1 MRDPDPN
8 TPDKEIDRTEPF
20 RRLGVREPSKA
31 ATAHSLAMVIVW
43 SFAVALILSFGTGFY
58 VMYRSTAIDDKVLA
72 ASTEFMKATGSIF
85 APLLAFVLGYYFS
98 KREEG

>member
-1 MRDPDPN
+1 MPDADRNVPGEEV
-8 TPDKEIDRTEPF
+8 KRTELF
-20 RRLGVREPSKA
+20 QRLGVREPSKA
-31 ATAHSLAMVIVW
+31 RTAHSLAMVIVW
-43 SFAVALILSFGTGFY
+43 SFAVALMLSFGTGFY
-58 VMYRSTAIDDKVLA
+58 VMYRSTTIDDKVLA